1 MNCENV
7 LLLLLVCVSAASKD
21 SSTVCG
27 IVFSVLMPTCV
38 TCGQQNTVAW
48 CSLQAPLS
56 FSLIW
61 VFTLPSSCLFFWQLQ
76 ASVRSELQWLWYNS
90 SWWWS
95 SLHTFMMMSYSV
107 CCCCVGDWC
116 FNWTPMPAQ
125 TCSFSIVSSGE
136 VPPADFTDSA
146 CQFVSLRFMHNVRRD
161 DECSSS
167 LHASSS
173 IWRLAKGHHWKEGK
187 ETEKCQRWNG
197 SLVSDCLLA
206 IFIIMIAFFVLST
219 LAGIPANFRDRRR
232 KRKLWRP
239 RQLAV
244 RHSLFWALFPSHC
257 HLPFHGSFYLV
268 LS

>member
-1 MNCENV
+1 MM
-7 LLLLLVCVSAASKD
+7 
-21 SSTVCG
+21 
-27 IVFSVLMPTCV
+27 IVTAV
-38 TCGQQNTVAW
+38 
-48 CSLQAPLS
+48 
-56 FSLIW
+56 
-61 VFTLPSSCLFFWQLQ
+61 
-76 ASVRSELQWLWYNS
+76 
-90 SWWWS
+90 
-95 SLHTFMMMSYSV
+95 HTFMMMMSYSV

-136 VPPADFTDSA
+136 VPPADFTDAPCRS
-146 CQFVSLRFMHNVRRD
+146 VSLWFMHNVRRD

-167 LHASSS
+167 SHASSS

-187 ETEKCQRWNG
+187 EKTEKCQRWNG

-268 LS
+268 LSYFLFLLRFSHSHCAYVLIFHQGKLISDFHLFLLAKIMELIYPTVALLSTSLCECLLVDNLCSESVQCDWSTQT